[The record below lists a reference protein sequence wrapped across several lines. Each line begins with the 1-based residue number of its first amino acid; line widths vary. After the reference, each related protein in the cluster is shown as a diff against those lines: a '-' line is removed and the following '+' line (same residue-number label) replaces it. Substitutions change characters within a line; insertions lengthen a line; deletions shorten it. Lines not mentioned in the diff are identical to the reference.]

1 TTVIALIV
9 LVILT
14 FTKNIYM
21 ASIGSYYTFFL
32 IERFD
37 LTIQDSQLLLFVF
50 LGASAVGVFAGG
62 PIGDR
67 FGAKFVIWF
76 SILGVVP
83 FTLALPYV
91 DLATTVAMTIIIGL
105 IFSSSFP
112 AIVVFAEDL
121 VPGRIGMVAG
131 IFFGFAFGI
140 GGDRKSVGEG

>member
-1 TTVIALIV
+1 ILKRVGDWYAAHQRASASRAPASRILPFDTRTTVIALIV

-67 FGAKFVIWF
+67 F
-76 SILGVVP
+76 
-83 FTLALPYV
+83 
-91 DLATTVAMTIIIGL
+91 
-105 IFSSSFP
+105 
-112 AIVVFAEDL
+112 
-121 VPGRIGMVAG
+121 
-131 IFFGFAFGI
+131 
-140 GGDRKSVGEG
+140 